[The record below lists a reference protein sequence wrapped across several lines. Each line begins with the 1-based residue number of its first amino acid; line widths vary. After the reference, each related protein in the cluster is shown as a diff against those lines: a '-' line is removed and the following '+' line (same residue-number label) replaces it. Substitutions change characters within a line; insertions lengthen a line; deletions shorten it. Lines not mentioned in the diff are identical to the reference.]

1 MYECETN
8 GVRVSVEPDYLED
21 ESDPEINRFVWAYTV
36 EIENRGDETL
46 QLISRSWSIMDAS
59 GKTEIVRGPGVVGE
73 QPVLNPGES
82 FRYTS
87 GAPLGTSSGFMTG
100 AYEMRREG
108 GGSFDATIPAFS
120 LDSPYE
126 RGSVH

>member
-8 GVRVSVEPDYLED
+8 GVLIRVQPDFLED
-21 ESDPEINRFVWAYTV
+21 ESDPETSRFVWAYTV
-36 EIENRGDETL
+36 EIENRGEETL
-46 QLISRSWSIMDAS
+46 QLISRSWSIMDAG

-73 QPVLNPGES
+73 QPVLKPGDC

-87 GAPLGTSSGFMTG
+87 GAPLGTPSGFMSG

-108 GGSFDATIPAFS
+108 GGCFDATIPAFS
-120 LDSPYE
+120 LDSPHD

>member
-1 MYECETN
+1 
-8 GVRVSVEPDYLED
+8 
-21 ESDPEINRFVWAYTV
+21 
-36 EIENRGDETL
+36 
-46 QLISRSWSIMDAS
+46 
-59 GKTEIVRGPGVVGE
+59 VRGPGVVGE
-73 QPVLNPGES
+73 QPVLKPGES